1 MESKDFFRA
10 IEKYAISGDITNV
23 NKVEIFNFNFR
34 EQSIG
39 IKIFELTVDDKIMYD
54 FSVSHY
60 LMIKGNLAPYKHT
73 SGPQMSPFDALVEA
87 LITLFHLLQG
97 KKASYEWVKNQRY
110 EEI

>member
-10 IEKYAISGDITNV
+10 IEKYSILGEITNFI
-23 NKVEIFNFNFR
+23 KVEIFNFNFR

-39 IKIFELTVDDKIMYD
+39 IKIFEITVDDNIMYD

-73 SGPQMSPFDALVEA
+73 SGPKISPKAALEEALVT
-87 LITLFHLLQG
+87 IFHLLQG
-97 KKASYEWVKNQRY
+97 NVSDYHWVKNEQY
-110 EEI
+110 